1 MTIAQFTPYRS
12 RINDLALIQDRLN
25 SIFHDLIPSAGD
37 HETFAS
43 GSFVPPVDIYE
54 DAQKVVLKLEVPG
67 VRLEDFDVKIENQT
81 LTIKGERKL
90 EVEQKEENYHRIERR
105 FGSFVRSFT
114 LPQTVDTNT
123 ATAEYEAGVL
133 TLSFSKKA
141 EAKPKQV
148 KVEVGSAKPK
158 QVEAVAASAAA

>member
-1 MTIAQFTPYRS
+1 MTITRFAPYRS
-12 RINDLALIQDRLN
+12 RFNDLSLIQDRLN
-25 SIFHDLIPSAGD
+25 SIFHDLAPHAGD
-37 HETFAS
+37 NEALTS

-67 VRLEDFDVKIENQT
+67 VMQEDLDVKVENQT
-81 LTIKGERKL
+81 LTVKGERKF
-90 EVEQKEENYHRIERR
+90 EAEQKEENYHRIERR

-123 ATAEYEAGVL
+123 VTAEYEAGVL
-133 TLSFSKKA
+133 TVSFNKKA

-148 KVEVGSAKPK
+148 KVEIGSAKPK
-158 QVEAVAASAAA
+158 QVEAAPTNVAA